1 MQDARE
7 YLKLAKAIKD
17 APYAPP
23 CMVTDPE
30 LWFASQEDDYVL
42 PRVAKKFCGECPVRQ
57 QCLEYA
63 LKVNEQYGVWGG
75 LTSKERQALQA
86 KGRSPRSPGRPS
98 RSLHHD

>member
-1 MQDARE
+1 MQDATE
-7 YLKLAKAIKD
+7 YLKLAKAIQD

-30 LWFASQEDDYVL
+30 LWFPSHDEDYT
-42 PRVAKKFCGECPVRQ
+42 PRMAKKFCEECPVRQ

-75 LTSKERQALQA
+75 LSVKERLALRDRGRGRQPHNRPN
-86 KGRSPRSPGRPS
+86 RSPRR
-98 RSLHHD
+98 D

>member
-1 MQDARE
+1 MQDATE
-7 YLKLAKAIKD
+7 YLKLAKAIQD

-30 LWFASQEDDYVL
+30 LWFPSHDEDYT
-42 PRVAKKFCGECPVRQ
+42 PRMAKKFCEECPVRQ

-75 LTSKERQALQA
+75 LSVKERLALRDR
-86 KGRSPRSPGRPS
+86 GRGRQPRNRPS
-98 RSLHHD
+98 RNLRRD

>member
-7 YLKLAKAIKD
+7 YLKLAKAIKE

-30 LWFASQEDDYVL
+30 LWFHSHDEDYSL

-75 LTSKERQALQA
+75 LTAKERQALQA
-86 KGRSPRSPGRPS
+86 KGRSRRSPSRPS
-98 RSLHHD
+98 RNPHRD

>member
-1 MQDARE
+1 MQDAKE
-7 YLKLAKAIKD
+7 YLKLAKAIQD

-30 LWFASQEDDYVL
+30 LWFASNEDEHTM
-42 PRVAKKFCGECPVRQ
+42 PRVAKKFCEECPVRQ

-75 LTSKERQALQA
+75 LTAKERQALRA
-86 KGRSPRSPGRPS
+86 KGRGRGRP
-98 RSLHHD
+98 RRNPQK

>member
-1 MQDARE
+1 MQDAKE
-7 YLKLAKAIKD
+7 YLKLAKAIQD

-30 LWFASQEDDYVL
+30 LWFASHDEDYL

-75 LTSKERQALQA
+75 LTAKERQALQ
-86 KGRSPRSPGRPS
+86 GRGRGRPLQS
-98 RSLHHD
+98 RPNQSRRPD

>member
-1 MQDARE
+1 MQDATE
-7 YLKLAKAIKD
+7 YLKLAKAIQD

-30 LWFASQEDDYVL
+30 LWYPSHDEDYT
-42 PRVAKKFCGECPVRQ
+42 PRIAKKFCEDCPVRQ

-75 LTSKERQALQA
+75 LSVKERQALQA
-86 KGRSPRSPGRPS
+86 KGRNRRSPGRPS
-98 RSLHHD
+98 RSLRHD

>member
-1 MQDARE
+1 MQDATE
-7 YLKLAKAIKD
+7 YLKLAKAIQD

-30 LWFASQEDDYVL
+30 LWFPSHDEDYT
-42 PRVAKKFCGECPVRQ
+42 PRMAKKFCGECPVRQ

-75 LTSKERQALQA
+75 LSVKERLALRDR
-86 KGRSPRSPGRPS
+86 GRGRQPHN
-98 RSLHHD
+98 RPNRNRRRD